1 MSPFSD
7 VFDGSYMLNFNAHLG
22 FQFTGKPF
30 LKRFQAASSAGFRA
44 VEFPTPYDH
53 DPWLISD
60 LLTEHELHMVQFAAP
75 VGLTKGLAAA
85 TSRDADFR
93 AGLAT
98 AVEHATHLGCTNLH
112 LMSGAASSSLQ
123 TDVGT
128 YVGNLRYAVDYLA
141 DQGISSLIEVIS
153 ATEMPGYFMSD
164 YELAAPVLEAIPDL
178 GLILDVYHSQL
189 ITGDGLGVLKAW
201 IDRVRHVQVADWP
214 GRHEPGTGS
223 LKFVE
228 IFSFLESS
236 GYQGWVGCEYRPL
249 IATNEGLHWLN
260 KWGVL
265 PKSSVRSPKEN
276 SF

>member
-1 MSPFSD
+1 
-7 VFDGSYMLNFNAHLG
+7 MLKFNAHLG
-22 FQFTGKPF
+22 FQFTERPF
-30 LKRFQAASSAGFRA
+30 LQRFQAASSAGFHA

-53 DPWLISD
+53 DPAQIAD
-60 LLTEHELHMVQFAAP
+60 LLREHELEMVQFAAP

-98 AVEHATHLGCTNLH
+98 AVEYASELRCSSLH
-112 LMSGAASSSLQ
+112 LMSGVTSESLK

-141 DQGISSLIEVIS
+141 DKGINSLIEVIS
-153 ATEMPGYFMSD
+153 ATEMPGYFMCD
-164 YELAAPVLEAIPDL
+164 YELAAPVLEAIPEL
-178 GLILDVYHSQL
+178 ELILDVYHSQL
-189 ITGDGLGVLKAW
+189 ITGNGLGILKAW
-201 IDRVRHVQVADWP
+201 IDRVGHVQVADWP
-214 GRHEPGTGS
+214 GRHEPGTGN
-223 LKFVE
+223 LKFAE
-228 IFSFLESS
+228 IFGFLENV

-260 KWGVL
+260 KWGVI